1 MESGWHWTCNEQKW
15 SRSPNRIDGSFDRQS
30 RLGENKY
37 RRTSATTFLRC
48 GAFAVYSTYAVRSCA
63 IRWFVPDSAFPL
75 AFIEKTQQAC
85 DCRIA
90 SNMNRHTKRPPPKG
104 PHAGD
109 DVRGVPGVSSTKART
124 TVTTSIRRRSP
135 HRCLFGSDLQCLRDH
150 INIFQPGAGVEEHDF
165 VRWFQET
172 FAQQSLIRRQAGG
185 PFRRSKQPFFAGPFL
200 HSA

>member
-15 SRSPNRIDGSFDRQS
+15 SRSPNKIDGSFDRQS

-135 HRCLFGSDLQCLRDH
+135 HRCRYSVV
-150 INIFQPGAGVEEHDF
+150 IFNACAITSIYFSPEPVLNSTTLSVG
-165 VRWFQET
+165 
-172 FAQQSLIRRQAGG
+172 
-185 PFRRSKQPFFAGPFL
+185 FRKPSRSNR
-200 HSA
+200 

>member
-48 GAFAVYSTYAVRSCA
+48 GAFAVTLPVRSELRDPMVCSGFSLPTHVH
-63 IRWFVPDSAFPL
+63 R
-75 AFIEKTQQAC
+75 KTSTGM
-85 DCRIA
+85 RLSHSA

-104 PHAGD
+104 PHAGAA
-109 DVRGVPGVSSTKART
+109 VRGVPEVSSTKART

-135 HRCLFGSDLQCLRDH
+135 HRCRYSVV
-150 INIFQPGAGVEEHDF
+150 IFNACAITSIYFSPEPVLKSTTLSVG
-165 VRWFQET
+165 
-172 FAQQSLIRRQAGG
+172 
-185 PFRRSKQPFFAGPFL
+185 FRKPSRSNR
-200 HSA
+200 